1 MATEVETPKEEEK
14 LTDRPISN
22 EMKESFLDYAMSVI
36 VSRALPD
43 VKDGLKPVHR
53 RVLFSMHDL
62 GLGHNKSYKK
72 SARIVGDCM
81 GKYHP
86 HGDLAIY
93 DSLVRMAQNFSLRYP
108 LVDGQGNFGSI
119 DGDPPAAMRYTEAR
133 MAKSAE
139 EMLADI
145 EKDTVDFVPNYDEHM
160 KEPSVLPSK
169 IPNLLVNGSTGIAV
183 GMATNIPPHNLNEV
197 ADAVIALIDK
207 PDMEIH
213 ELNKI
218 VKGPDFPTAG
228 IICGRNGIRN
238 SYAFGRGRIVVKAKT
253 DIEEKKGKENIIV
266 TEIPYQVNKA
276 QMIEHIA
283 SLVKEGK
290 VEGIS
295 DIRDESNKDGMR
307 IVFVLKGTIGSDI
320 VLNQLFKYSRL
331 RTTFGSNMLALVNN
345 EPKTLNLKQLL
356 QYFIKHRK
364 EVVTR
369 RTEFELAEAKAKAH
383 KLEGLKIAL
392 DNIDPVVKLIKEA
405 ANAQVA
411 KEGLMQNYNMSE
423 IQAKTV
429 LEMRLQRLTG
439 LEQEKLRKDLEE
451 TLELI
456 KRLETLLSDEKL
468 IYNVIKEETAEM
480 KEKYGDERRT
490 EITDVEVEE
499 DIEDESLIEEEKMVV
514 TVTHKGYVKR
524 MPLYTYK
531 QQKRGGKGVRATGM
545 REEDFVQD
553 LFVASTHSYLL
564 CFTNTGI
571 VHWLKVYRLPEGSR
585 QARGKPIV
593 NLLPLK
599 KDERIAAVIPV
610 REFLPD
616 MNLVAVTK
624 NGLIKKTA
632 LNAYSRPR
640 RGGIIAITLE
650 EKDQLVEVKLTT
662 GDDEIM
668 IGTAGGMAARFSEK
682 DVRPIGRSGKGVRGI
697 KLKTDDKVIGM
708 IVAQPGKDIL
718 TITEN
723 GYGKRTAVDQYRKI
737 FRGGKGVTNI
747 KTSDR
752 NGNVVMI
759 LGVTDEADIMFI
771 SKKGIIIRTSASGI
785 SRIGRATQGFRLM
798 RMSSGD
804 KVVAAAKFVSEEV
817 ENNNDTNGGE

>member
-1 MATEVETPKEEEK
+1 MATEVEAPKEEEQK
-14 LTDRPISN
+14 HTDRPIAN

-108 LVDGQGNFGSI
+108 LVDGQGNFGSV

-133 MAKSAE
+133 MARSAE

-145 EKDTVDFVPNYDEHM
+145 EKDTVDFVPNYDEHL
-160 KEPSVLPSK
+160 KEPCVLPSK

-183 GMATNIPPHNLNEV
+183 GMATNIPPHNLSEV

-253 DIEEKKGKENIIV
+253 EIEEKKGKERIIV
-266 TEIPYQVNKA
+266 TEIPYQVNKS
-276 QMIEHIA
+276 QLIEQIA
-283 SLVKEGK
+283 ALVKEGK
-290 VEGIS
+290 IEGIS
-295 DIRDESNKDGMR
+295 DIRDESSKEGMR
-307 IVFVLKGTIGSDI
+307 IVFVLKGTVGNDV

-356 QYFIKHRK
+356 KHFIKHRK

-405 ANAQVA
+405 ANAKVA
-411 KEGLMQNYNMSE
+411 MDGLMQNYGMSE

-456 KRLETLLSDEKL
+456 KKLETLLSDEKL
-468 IYNVIKEETAEM
+468 IYNVIKEETEEM

-490 EITDVEVEE
+490 EITDVEIEE
-499 DIEDESLIEEEKMVV
+499 DIEDEALIEEEKMVV
-514 TVTHKGYVKR
+514 TRTHKGYIKR

-545 REEDFVQD
+545 RDEDFVQD

-599 KDERIAAVIPV
+599 KEEYIAAVIPV

-697 KLKTDDKVIGM
+697 KLGKEDKVIGM

-747 KTSDR
+747 KTSER

-771 SKKGIIIRTSASGI
+771 SKKGIIIRTSASGV

-798 RMSSGD
+798 RLSAGD

-817 ENNNDTNGGE
+817 ENNDTNGGE